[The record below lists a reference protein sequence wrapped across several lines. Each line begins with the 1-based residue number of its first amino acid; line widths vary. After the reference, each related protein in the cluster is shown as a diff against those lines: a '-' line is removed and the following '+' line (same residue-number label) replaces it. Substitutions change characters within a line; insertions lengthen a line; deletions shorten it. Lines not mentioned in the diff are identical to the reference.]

1 MMETAKRKF
10 SLGPILFAFCVVL
23 FFMAERIN
31 MTNGANADQWVIP
44 IIMAVVGLVGAL
56 IGGVLGG
63 MIGLAGRVFKKHIF
77 TITLKYGAAI
87 GFMLLIFLWFF
98 VCLRQGSAVCIA
110 Q

>member
-1 MMETAKRKF
+1 METAKRKF

-44 IIMAVVGLVGAL
+44 IIMVVVGLIGAL

-63 MIGLAGRVFKKHIF
+63 MVGLVGTLFEKRIF
-77 TITLKYGAAI
+77 ILGLKYGAAI
-87 GFMLLIFLWFF
+87 GFMLFIVLWFF
-98 VCLRQGSAVCIA
+98 GCLRNGSAICIA